1 MMFVPQLT
9 AREIFQFWYREERIY
24 NTTPENIELA
34 SAHGELRK
42 LERLRNSYLS
52 GFERERH
59 MKVRCIAQRLAED
72 TLFSDWLPF

>member
-1 MMFVPQLT
+1 MMFAPQLT

-42 LERLRNSYLS
+42 HERLRGRYLR

-59 MKVRCIAQRLAED
+59 MKVWCIAQRLAQD
-72 TLFSDWLPF
+72 TLFSDWSPF